1 MRIDKTRLYT
11 IAVVAMVAGGSL
23 LSIGYPGWNATGEA
37 VAASAQD
44 KTQARQSLNEVM
56 SLLRG
61 VDTAYAS
68 GNSAEAQTKFGQA
81 RASWNKISPLISARE
96 AREAQLLFDSLG
108 SQLKSGGPATKVKAT
123 VNGML
128 GELRE
133 DIRRELR

>member
-23 LSIGYPGWNATGEA
+23 LSIAYPGWNATGEA

-44 KTQARQSLNEVM
+44 KTLNEVM

-68 GNSAEAQTKFGQA
+68 GNSAEAQTKFDQA

-96 AREAQLLFDSLG
+96 AREAQLLIDSLG

-128 GELRE
+128 GELCE